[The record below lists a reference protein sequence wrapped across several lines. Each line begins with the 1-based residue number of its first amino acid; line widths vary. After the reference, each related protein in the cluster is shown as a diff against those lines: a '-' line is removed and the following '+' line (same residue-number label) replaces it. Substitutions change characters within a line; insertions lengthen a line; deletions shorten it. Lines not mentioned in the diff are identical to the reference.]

1 MRLFLLIATTT
12 LSLAL
17 PGLAQ
22 AQTALVDRYY
32 AALNMAE
39 VFEILRDEG
48 IAGGEEI
55 TKDGDVQASPSW
67 TRRLQQIYA
76 LDKMDAE
83 FREGMIASGALEGSD
98 EAIAFFET
106 EAGKRIV
113 RIELDARIA
122 LNDEALEDDIRQK
135 VEKMRADKDPRIE
148 LYENFVI
155 VNDLIDSNV
164 MGALNSNLAFYQGMA
179 SNPQFDQSLPE
190 GVMLSTV
197 WEQEPEIRENVT
209 DWTMNFSALAYSV
222 LSLEELQAY
231 IDMSA
236 SEAGQKFNTALFAGF
251 DQMFEQ
257 QSYELGQATAEF
269 MMGDDT

>member
-1 MRLFLLIATTT
+1 MRKLVLLAVTMF
-12 LSLAL
+12 SLAMPSL
-17 PGLAQ
+17 IQ

-32 AALNMAE
+32 AALKMDD
-39 VFEILRDEG
+39 VFRILRDEG

-55 TKDGDVQASPSW
+55 TEDGEVQASPSW

-83 FREGMIASGALEGSD
+83 FRDGMIASGALEGSD
-98 EAIAFFET
+98 DAIAFFET

-113 RIELDARIA
+113 QIELDARIA
-122 LNDEALEDDIRQK
+122 LNDEALEEDVRQK
-135 VEKMRADKDPRIE
+135 VETMRADNDPRIE

-179 SNPQFDQSLPE
+179 SNPQFGQSLPE

-197 WEQEPEIRENVT
+197 WEQEPEIRESVT

-231 IDMSA
+231 IDLSA

>member
-1 MRLFLLIATTT
+1 MRISLLPAIAALSLLIPT
-12 LSLAL
+12 SLH
-17 PGLAQ
+17 

-32 AALNMAE
+32 AALNMDE
-39 VFEILRDEG
+39 VFRVLRDEA
-48 IAGGEEI
+48 IAAGQEMTEE
-55 TKDGDVQASPSW
+55 GDIQASPSW
-67 TRRLQQIYA
+67 TRRLEQIYT

-83 FREGMIASGALEGSD
+83 FRDGLVASGALEGSE
-98 EAIAFFET
+98 EALAFFET
-106 EAGKRIV
+106 ESGKRIV
-113 RIELDARIA
+113 QIELDARIA
-122 LNDEALEDDIRQK
+122 LNDEALEDDVRQK
-135 VEKMRADKDPRIE
+135 VETMREDKDPRIE

-164 MGALNSNLAFYQGMA
+164 MGALNANLAFYQGMA

-190 GVMLSTV
+190 SVMLSTV

-222 LSLEELQAY
+222 LSLEELQDY

-257 QSYELGQATAEF
+257 QSYDLGKATAEF